1 MDGIESEFE
10 EQHNLDDNK
19 ISSTSDASDNNNST
33 VDEEKQLINDVEDND
48 IYDNGDSY
56 LKTNL
61 FEKEVK
67 S

>member
-10 EQHNLDDNK
+10 EQNNLDDNK

-48 IYDNGDSY
+48 IYDNGDS
-56 LKTNL
+56 KPDGSGD
-61 FEKEVK
+61 E
-67 S
+67 